1 MKSAKL
7 SPSSNETYDAFAP
20 YYREYSQ
27 KKADY
32 IKAVDA
38 LILGNLPR
46 NTDSVLDIG
55 CGDGIRLE
63 ALLKKV
69 SFGEAWGIDSSPE
82 MVTLAR
88 LNTKAR
94 IVQADIG
101 NSDIE
106 AFVPIK
112 FDAIFCLWNVLGHI
126 DGDAARN
133 RSILN
138 MSNVL
143 NDGGRIYMDVS
154 NRHNIK
160 HYGWKTVFKNVL
172 ADCLRPNSD
181 NGTLSYDIRV
191 AADKSIRAHSHF
203 FNPTELLPLF
213 ANAGLRLVKTTYID
227 YATGK
232 EAGAWS
238 GNVLYVLEGSE
249 KKNAG

>member
-1 MKSAKL
+1 MKSAKI

-20 YYREYSQ
+20 YYRKYSQ

-32 IKAVDA
+32 IKAIDA

-46 NTDSVLDIG
+46 NIESVLDIG

-63 ALLKKV
+63 ALLKKAGFSQV
-69 SFGEAWGIDSSPE
+69 WGIDSSSE
-82 MVTLAR
+82 MVSLAR
-88 LNTKAR
+88 SNTNAR

-106 AFVPIK
+106 ALLPIK

-133 RSILN
+133 RAILN
-138 MSNVL
+138 MSKVL
-143 NDGGRIYMDVS
+143 DEGGQIYIDVS

-160 HYGWKTVFKNVL
+160 HYGWKTVLKNVL
-172 ADCLRPNSD
+172 ADYLHPDRD
-181 NGTLSYDIRV
+181 NGTLSYEIRV
-191 AADKSIRAHSHF
+191 TADKSIRAHSHF
-203 FNPTELLPLF
+203 FNPSELLPLF
-213 ANAGLRLVKTTYID
+213 ANAGLSLVKTAYID

-232 EAGAWS
+232 KAGAWS
-238 GNVLYVLEGSE
+238 GNVLYILERSE